1 MDMSEDKVM
10 FAPDFLKM
18 TREMEKKLADPNMN
32 YQERVALMDKLTSL
46 KIKWQEYG
54 VRDPTVMKSI
64 IKTYENT
71 LAQFGMN
78 SPAMVDSIESTGGV
92 MADYKKKLAE
102 ARRILAEGEERGF
115 VHAEY

>member
-1 MDMSEDKVM
+1 MDMSEDKAM

-32 YQERVALMDKLTSL
+32 YQERVALMDRLTSL

-64 IKTYENT
+64 IKTYENA
-71 LAQFGMN
+71 LGEFGR
-78 SPAMVDSIESTGGV
+78 AGMVDSIESTGGV

-102 ARRILAEGEERGF
+102 ARRILAEGEKRGL

>member
-1 MDMSEDKVM
+1 MDTSEEKMM

-54 VRDPTVMKSI
+54 VRDPTVMRSI
-64 IKTYENT
+64 IKTYENA
-71 LAQFGMN
+71 LAQFGMS
-78 SPAMVDSIESTGGV
+78 SPPMVDSIESTGGV
-92 MADYKKKLAE
+92 MADYKAKLVE
-102 ARRILAEGEERGF
+102 ARRILAEGKRRGL
-115 VHAEY
+115 VHAD